1 MPVKALNNAG
11 IGTYVQ
17 LAEGIMYAADHGAK
31 VINLSLGS
39 STPSVLLEEAIDYAY
54 GRGVTIVAATGNSG
68 SDQINYPAGYASV
81 IGVAAV
87 DASNRLASFS
97 AYGEAVDLVAPG
109 VDIYTTNLDNSYARF
124 SGTSMAAAHM
134 SGVVALLTTQPQF
147 NAPYKIRTALLK
159 TALDLSAEPPGKD
172 TYTGFGLVQAYDA
185 LNFDI
190 SDPPLPEVT
199 PGPMPTPAPVPTPLP
214 TPAPTPIPVATPGAT
229 PTPTEGS
236 ITTFA
241 VEVLWGI
248 DTPTAPT
255 CSVGA
260 ISNSADSTDQA
271 FNDVAGS
278 CANFTRNESW
288 TYLSIQD
295 TSFTSINSVTLNVR
309 IADDGSSDDP
319 SRVLVFDGASWST
332 LPTNIDPTA
341 TLTTFSFD
349 VSTILLTP
357 AQINAAQ
364 VELQGRNSGG
374 AEIYTLYVDEINLTV
389 DGGGAVNTPP
399 VANDDSYNTPQD
411 TLLNIAAPGVL
422 SNDTDSD
429 GDPLTAILDTNVNSG
444 SLTLNADGSF
454 TYTPNPGFTGS
465 DSFTYFAND
474 GTANSASA
482 ATVNIT
488 VTAGGNAPPVAS
500 DDSYT
505 TPQDTPLNIVAPG
518 VLSNDT
524 DANSDPLTAVLNTNV
539 SSGSLT
545 LNADGSFTYT
555 PNPGFT
561 GSDSFTYFANDGTA
575 NSASAATVD
584 ITVGTVNPHGNY
596 SATTDLCAACHR
608 THTASTPPLVAS
620 SLSGNAFC
628 NACHDGATAPAQST
642 HGNADFASRA
652 EGTFEILCV
661 QCHDPH
667 GSSNLFGIRRDVRVT
682 TGITTGPVVFTA
694 LTGADSF
701 DENDATDTDDLCA
714 TCHSN
719 ANNPGFPM
727 TSHTGGDHTAAGGND
742 ERGNDCTACHSHDLD
757 DDPASIDGFMPSG
770 CTGCH
775 ATPQDN
781 GDGFPAGGRRAV
793 VGEFAE
799 TTHHVQ
805 GVLQDSDCQTC
816 HDMTTHMN
824 GFVELIN
831 PDDGG
836 IIFSEL
842 APGNYR
848 PANLTAADINNL
860 TTFCQNCHDGDGALR
875 LGASAMSPFSGGSAP
890 LTVNTHANTD
900 FGSAAALIKGDLL
913 VTPGTTTGPVVFTAL
928 TGIDSF
934 DEIDTT
940 DSDDLCAACH
950 SNASNPGSPMTGHDG
965 GDHTATALGTDERGN
980 DCTACHPHDP
990 DDDPVTLDGFMPVG
1004 GPCTGCHASPQDN
1017 GDNIPVGGRRQIV
1030 GGTGGD
1036 FARASHHVTG
1046 DDAVTDADCEVCHD
1060 QSQHQAGT
1068 VRLFNADNAATIYIL
1083 DGAGDDTDF
1092 EGFCLSC
1099 HDGDGAT
1106 RLPAPLAPF
1115 SDTTIPPTIDLAA
1128 WGAASHNTAA
1138 AVGSCLNCHD
1148 NGHGSNK
1155 INILAPWNS
1164 TGDGD
1169 PDDPLVEEERFCYN
1183 CHDAGGP
1190 AATDV
1195 QSLFASAT
1203 RWVTAAAGENAL
1215 TTMND
1220 RHDIAATDQAISGAK
1235 IECVNCH
1242 NPHAANNTLKVIGD
1256 PDSADGRT
1264 PGSGYFTQGNS
1275 TDFWSDWCLDC
1286 HDGTYPSTITPPT
1299 NALVDIYGS
1308 YGAAG
1313 NTHGAASGGKRL
1325 GLYHRYDC
1333 PVSGLPC
1340 APRFWS
1346 NAHIWSTAH
1355 SGY

>member
-1 MPVKALNNAG
+1 
-11 IGTYVQ
+11 
-17 LAEGIMYAADHGAK
+17 
-31 VINLSLGS
+31 
-39 STPSVLLEEAIDYAY
+39 
-54 GRGVTIVAATGNSG
+54 
-68 SDQINYPAGYASV
+68 
-81 IGVAAV
+81 
-87 DASNRLASFS
+87 
-97 AYGEAVDLVAPG
+97 
-109 VDIYTTNLDNSYARF
+109 
-124 SGTSMAAAHM
+124 
-134 SGVVALLTTQPQF
+134 VALLTTQPQF

-172 TYTGFGLVQAYDA
+172 TYTGFGLVQTYDA

-214 TPAPTPIPVATPGAT
+214 TPAPTPAATPGAT
-229 PTPTEGS
+229 PGGVTA
-236 ITTFA
+236 FA

-248 DTPTAPT
+248 DSPTAPT

-260 ISNSADSTDQA
+260 ITNSADSTDQA

-295 TSFTSINSVTLNVR
+295 TSFTAINSVTLNVR
-309 IADDGSSDDP
+309 IADDGSSNDP

-341 TLTTFSFD
+341 TFTTFSFD

-374 AEIYTLYVDEINLTV
+374 AEIYTFYVDEINLTV
-389 DGGGAVNTPP
+389 DGTSTANTPP
-399 VANDDSYNTPQD
+399 VANGDSYNTPQD
-411 TLLNIAAPGVL
+411 TPLNIAAPGVL

-429 GDPLTAILDTNVNSG
+429 
-444 SLTLNADGSF
+444 
-454 TYTPNPGFTGS
+454 
-465 DSFTYFAND
+465 
-474 GTANSASA
+474 
-482 ATVNIT
+482 
-488 VTAGGNAPPVAS
+488 
-500 DDSYT
+500 
-505 TPQDTPLNIVAPG
+505 
-518 VLSNDT
+518 
-524 DANSDPLTAVLNTNV
+524 SDPLTAVLDTNV

-900 FGSAAALIKGDLL
+900 FGSAAEAAFQTGCVQCHAAHGSSNLALIKGDLL

-1242 NPHAANNTLKVIGD
+1242 NPRAANNTLKVIGD

-1313 NTHGAASGGKRL
+1313 NTHGAASGSVGTL
-1325 GLYHRYDC
+1325 ESGWGYTIDMIVQCLDC
-1333 PVSGLPC
+1333 HVRHVSGPTPTSGPPPTVVTNLFHLKVVIQSPDHLTNIPTDYVPPDPPNFDYELSDNNIKSPPVNGYDWC
-1340 APRFWS
+1340 QTC
-1346 NAHIWSTAH
+1346 HIGSMGNKKTGCH
-1355 SGY
+1355 DCHYHGSSGKW